1 MIASPDL
8 TPRVTE
14 VRAGRIAPLGPQQ
27 VASAYVK
34 SLVAHPVQVGELG
47 LSGDMQADLSVHG
60 GLDKAVY
67 GYPLSRYPG
76 WAEAF
81 PAIADRFVIGS
92 MGENLSVSGV
102 DETGVHI
109 GDRIRV
115 GGALLQVTQPRQPC
129 FKLTLVIGDA
139 QVARTMTRRGWCGWY
154 YRVLEPGVIGAG
166 DTHQLVERPNPAWP
180 VSRFAEVIAAR
191 ALGAD
196 LLSEMLGMEGLA
208 STWQIKALKLLAGL
222 RSVAP

>member
-8 TPRVTE
+8 GARVAE
-14 VRAGRIAPLGPQQ
+14 VRVGKVAPLGPQGI
-27 VASAYVK
+27 ASAYVK
-34 SLVAHPVQVGELG
+34 SLVAHPAHVAEHG
-47 LSGDMQADLSVHG
+47 LVGDMQADLSVHG

-67 GYPLSRYPG
+67 GYPQSRYPG
-76 WAEAF
+76 WAAAF
-81 PAIADRFVIGS
+81 PAIAGRFVTGS
-92 MGENLSVSGV
+92 MGENLSVTEI

-129 FKLTLVIGDA
+129 FKLTLFIGDP

-166 DTHQLVERPNPAWP
+166 AMHQVVERPNPAWP
-180 VSRFAEVIAAR
+180 VSRFAEIIAAR
-191 ALGAD
+191 AMGAEVLAELVAMD
-196 LLSEMLGMEGLA
+196 GLA
-208 STWQIKALKLLAGL
+208 ETWRMKALRLLAD
-222 RSVAP
+222 RRVVAP